1 MSELGQF
8 AFGIAFGLGALGF
21 FFGPIGKALAGRIGG
36 GKLRESPG
44 GLTTG
49 EMTAERMAALED
61 RIAELE
67 TERGQLE
74 ERLDFAER
82 MLARGNAE
90 PRDVGPG
97 LKADG

>member
-8 AFGIAFGLGALGF
+8 ALGIAVGLGALGF
-21 FFGPIGKALAGRIGG
+21 FFGPIGKALADRIGG
-36 GKLRESPG
+36 GRARGSPG

-61 RIAELE
+61 RIVELE
-67 TERGQLE
+67 AERGHLE

-82 MLARGNAE
+82 MLTRGATDARTS
-90 PRDVGPG
+90 
-97 LKADG
+97 LKADD